1 MIKYFLIFIISL
13 SLIPPLTPAQT
24 CDNGA
29 FGAPVLKFTKIAGN
43 TGIIVGG
50 RAGWIINKRFVI
62 GAGYY
67 TLANEVS
74 SDYMVP
80 PDNKRLL
87 LDLNYGGLEFEYL
100 ILYEST
106 YNLSLSMLF
115 GSGGLNFYLKD
126 ENKKFSNRNL
136 LVWEPNISFE
146 VKINEWLHA
155 DAGMSYRMISSY
167 TDVYNISRNDLQG
180 ITGILTLKLGGY

>member
-1 MIKYFLIFIISL
+1 MIKYFLILFISL
-13 SLIPPLTPAQT
+13 FFIPPLSPAQT

-29 FGAPVLKFTKIAGN
+29 FAAPVLKLTKIAGN
-43 TGIIVGG
+43 TGLIVGG

-67 TLANEVS
+67 TLANEVNS
-74 SDYMVP
+74 NYVVL
-80 PDNKRLL
+80 PDNKNLL
-87 LDLNYGGLEFEYL
+87 IDLNYGGLEFEYL

-115 GSGGLNFYLKD
+115 GSGGLSFHLKD
-126 ENKKFSNRNL
+126 ENKKFSDRNL
-136 LVWEPNISFE
+136 LVWAPQISFE
-146 VKINEWLHA
+146 VKFNEWLHA
-155 DAGMSYRMISSY
+155 DVGISYRLISSY

-180 ITGILTLKLGGY
+180 ITGILSLKLGGY